1 MVALVMSVH
10 SSASFPDGTAKLSSE
25 NVFGWF
31 NMPKVRRFSER
42 ITALQF
48 IKTSAPLPV
57 IFQSSAENLGSRCT
71 CRLATR
77 LDSYATVQEPK
88 TMSLICLRF
97 VLGR

>member
-48 IKTSAPLPV
+48 IKTNALVGWPRDWIPTL
-57 IFQSSAENLGSRCT
+57 Q
-71 CRLATR
+71 CRSQR
-77 LDSYATVQEPK
+77 L
-88 TMSLICLRF
+88 CH
-97 VLGR
+97 